1 MRREKWAIMLAKV
14 AALPPSPPPTPPLPP
29 WRQATSTRRA
39 KIAHKRREKG
49 FRCFDLLISE
59 DHIYGLIASGS
70 LEPQNRNNRQALQN
84 ALDLFLHQALI
95 ARYQHTIGAK
105 IDREK
110 RQQNSHQQTKQ
121 VRKTTPKTQQ
131 SQPF

>member
-14 AALPPSPPPTPPLPP
+14 AALPPTPPTPPLPP

-49 FRCFDLLISE
+49 FRCFDVLISE
-59 DHIYGLIASGS
+59 DHIYGLITSGN
-70 LEPQNRNNRQALQN
+70 LLPEQRQNRDEIQN
-84 ALDLFLHQALI
+84 ALNRFLHLALI
-95 ARYQHTIGAK
+95 ERYQQTIGAK

-110 RQQNSHQQTKQ
+110 RQQNSYQQTKQ
-121 VRKTTPKTQQ
+121 VRKPTPKTQQ